1 MIGRLLGGVTP
12 WLLAVLIGLSVF
24 QYQYTQRV
32 AAERDRAVMQA
43 EHADGRAE
51 ILKRHQQWQRQQ
63 IQTLNTALAE
73 RDRALTIIADDMRA
87 STAALERLGETDA
100 EARDWLDDGLPDGIR
115 GWLREL
121 QHPSARDGVRLPD
134 GAASPGERAT
144 RPGPDPQ

>member
-12 WLLAVLIGLSVF
+12 WLLASLIGLSVF
-24 QYQYTQRV
+24 QYQYAQRV
-32 AAERDRAVMQA
+32 SAERDRAVMQA

-73 RDRALTIIADDMRA
+73 RDQALTTIAEDMRA

-100 EARDWLDDGLPDGIR
+100 ESRAWMDGDLPAGITD
-115 GWLREL
+115 WLREL
-121 QHPSARDGVRLPD
+121 QQPSARGSVRLPD
-134 GAASPGERAT
+134 GT
-144 RPGPDPQ
+144 RTPNE

>member
-1 MIGRLLGGVTP
+1 MITRLLGGATP
-12 WLLAVLIGLSVF
+12 WLLAALIGVSVF
-24 QYQYTQRV
+24 QYQYTQRL

-43 EHADGRAE
+43 EHASDRAE

-100 EARDWLDDGLPDGIR
+100 ESRAWMDSDLPAGITD
-115 GWLREL
+115 WLREL

-134 GAASPGERAT
+134 GAASPG
-144 RPGPDPQ
+144 D